1 MGELIQTLFGLF
13 GGLAIFIFGMNMMSE
28 SLQKVAGS
36 KMKKVIGFLTMNPLM
51 GVLAGVITTAV
62 LQSSSATTVMVI
74 GFVSA
79 GLMTLKQGISVIL
92 GANIGTTMTA
102 QLIAFKI
109 SDYVYLIVFIGF
121 LIFFIAKSER
131 IKNIGNSVFGFGLLF
146 TGIETMSS
154 VMKPLASSPVF
165 TDLIAHVA
173 DIPVLGVLVGTLMTL
188 VVQSS
193 SATIAVLQ
201 NFASQAGPDGVSSII
216 GLAGAIPILLGDNI
230 GTTITAILASVGQ
243 SRNAKRV
250 ALSHCMFNVSGALIF
265 IWFVKPYAALI
276 QMISPKGPEVEVIS
290 RQIANAHTCFNVT
303 MTILWLPL
311 IWLLVKIVMA
321 ILPEKSSERLNN
333 RKPLYLDGNLI
344 LQPAAALEMTAREVI
359 HCSDMVGE
367 LIPAC
372 ADAFK
377 KSDAPELKELEEETK
392 AIASINDAIMNYLAN
407 LFSAGVLTEKQ
418 SAKAASLMGVMTEID
433 RINTQ
438 CRIMTQYAEEKNEKN
453 YNYSET
459 AMADIA
465 REMKSVGDM
474 YENAVDMIKTGN
486 TQHMD
491 TFMRAKDRITDLD
504 IALRKAHMKRVKE
517 GICDS
522 ELTAPYT
529 RILNVIDRISNCC
542 LNIAEAANNENVSF
556 EDFLANDSDLD
567 DDETSGGAAAGGRV
581 DGENAGNKGDEN
593 TETGKMEGSY
603 A

>member
-1 MGELIQTLFGLF
+1 MGEIIQTLFGLF
-13 GGLAIFIFGMNMMSE
+13 GGLAIFIFGMNMMSV

-131 IKNIGNSVFGFGLLF
+131 IKNIGNSIFGFGLLF

-154 VMKPLASSPVF
+154 VMKPLAASPVF

-230 GTTITAILASVGQ
+230 GTTITAILASIGQ

-265 IWFVKPYAALI
+265 IWFIKPYAALI
-276 QMISPKGPEVEVIS
+276 QAISPKGPEVEIIS
-290 RQIANAHTCFNVT
+290 RQIANAHTCFNIT
-303 MTILWLPL
+303 MTLLWLPL
-311 IWLLVKIVMA
+311 IWLLVKIVMMF
-321 ILPEKSSERLNN
+321 IPEKSSERLNT

-372 ADAFK
+372 AEAFK
-377 KSDAPELKELEEETK
+377 KGDSQELKELEEETK
-392 AIASINDAIMNYLAN
+392 AIAGINDAIMNYLAN

-418 SAKAASLMGVMTEID
+418 SAKAASLLSVMTEID

-453 YNYSET
+453 YNYSES
-459 AMADIA
+459 AMSDIA

-474 YENAVDMIKTGN
+474 YENAVDMIRTGN
-486 TQHMD
+486 TQHME
-491 TFMRAKDRITDLD
+491 TFMLAKDRITDLD

-517 GICDS
+517 GLCDS

-542 LNIAEAANNENVSF
+542 LNIAESAKNDNVSF
-556 EDFLANDSDLD
+556 EDFLANDSDID
-567 DDETSGGAAAGGRV
+567 SEPDDEDEGGIVSGAAAGTV
-581 DGENAGNKGDEN
+581 
-593 TETGKMEGSY
+593 
-603 A
+603 

>member
-1 MGELIQTLFGLF
+1 MGEIIQTLFGLF

-131 IKNIGNSVFGFGLLF
+131 IKNIGNSIFGFGLLF

-154 VMKPLASSPVF
+154 VMKPLAASPVF

-230 GTTITAILASVGQ
+230 GTTITAILASIGQ

-276 QMISPKGPEVEVIS
+276 QAISPKGPEIEVIS

-303 MTILWLPL
+303 MTLLWLPL
-311 IWLLVKIVMA
+311 IWLLVKIVMTF
-321 ILPEKSSERLNN
+321 IPEKSSERLNT

-372 ADAFK
+372 AEAFK
-377 KSDAPELKELEEETK
+377 KGDSQELKELEEETK
-392 AIASINDAIMNYLAN
+392 AIAGINDAIMNYLAN

-418 SAKAASLMGVMTEID
+418 SAKAASLLSVMTEID

-453 YNYSET
+453 YNYSES
-459 AMADIA
+459 AMSDIA

-474 YENAVDMIKTGN
+474 YENAVEMIRTGN
-486 TQHMD
+486 TQHME
-491 TFMRAKDRITDLD
+491 TFMLAKDRITDLD

-517 GICDS
+517 GLCDS

-542 LNIAEAANNENVSF
+542 LNIAESAKNDNVSF
-556 EDFLANDSDLD
+556 EDFLANDSDID
-567 DDETSGGAAAGGRV
+567 SEPDDEDEGGIVSGAAAGTV
-581 DGENAGNKGDEN
+581 
-593 TETGKMEGSY
+593 
-603 A
+603 

>member
-1 MGELIQTLFGLF
+1 MGEIIQTLFGLF

-131 IKNIGNSVFGFGLLF
+131 IKNIGNSIFGFGLLF
-146 TGIETMSS
+146 TGIETMSN
-154 VMKPLASSPVF
+154 VMKPLAASPVF

-230 GTTITAILASVGQ
+230 GTTITAILASIGQ

-276 QMISPKGPEVEVIS
+276 QAISPKGPEVEVIS

-303 MTILWLPL
+303 MTLLWLPL
-311 IWLLVKIVMA
+311 IWLLVKIVMTF
-321 ILPEKSSERLNN
+321 IPEKSSERLNT

-372 ADAFK
+372 AEAFK
-377 KSDAPELKELEEETK
+377 NGDSQELKELEEETK
-392 AIASINDAIMNYLAN
+392 AIAGINDAIMNYLAN

-418 SAKAASLMGVMTEID
+418 SAKAASLLSVMTEID

-453 YNYSET
+453 YNYSES
-459 AMADIA
+459 AMSDIA

-474 YENAVDMIKTGN
+474 YENAVDMIRTGN
-486 TQHMD
+486 TQHME
-491 TFMRAKDRITDLD
+491 TFMLAKDRITDLD

-517 GICDS
+517 GLCDS

-542 LNIAEAANNENVSF
+542 LNIAESAKNDNVSF
-556 EDFLANDSDLD
+556 EDFLANDSDID
-567 DDETSGGAAAGGRV
+567 SEPDDEDEGGIVSGAAAGTV
-581 DGENAGNKGDEN
+581 
-593 TETGKMEGSY
+593 
-603 A
+603 

>member
-1 MGELIQTLFGLF
+1 MGEIIQTLFGLF

-109 SDYVYLIVFIGF
+109 SDYVYLIVFVGF

-131 IKNIGNSVFGFGLLF
+131 IKNIGNSIFGFGLLF

-154 VMKPLASSPVF
+154 VMKPLAASPVF
-165 TDLIAHVA
+165 TELIAHVA

-230 GTTITAILASVGQ
+230 GTTITAILASIGQ

-276 QMISPKGPEVEVIS
+276 QAISPKGPEIEVIS

-303 MTILWLPL
+303 MTLLWLPL
-311 IWLLVKIVMA
+311 IWLLVKIVMMF
-321 ILPEKSSERLNN
+321 IPEKSSERLNT

-372 ADAFK
+372 AEAFK
-377 KSDAPELKELEEETK
+377 KGDSGIAP
-392 AIASINDAIMNYLAN
+392 NDP
-407 LFSAGVLTEKQ
+407 
-418 SAKAASLMGVMTEID
+418 
-433 RINTQ
+433 
-438 CRIMTQYAEEKNEKN
+438 
-453 YNYSET
+453 
-459 AMADIA
+459 
-465 REMKSVGDM
+465 
-474 YENAVDMIKTGN
+474 
-486 TQHMD
+486 
-491 TFMRAKDRITDLD
+491 
-504 IALRKAHMKRVKE
+504 
-517 GICDS
+517 
-522 ELTAPYT
+522 APP
-529 RILNVIDRISNCC
+529 
-542 LNIAEAANNENVSF
+542 
-556 EDFLANDSDLD
+556 
-567 DDETSGGAAAGGRV
+567 
-581 DGENAGNKGDEN
+581 
-593 TETGKMEGSY
+593 
-603 A
+603 

>member
-1 MGELIQTLFGLF
+1 MGEIIQTLFGLF

-102 QLIAFKI
+102 QLIAFNI

-131 IKNIGNSVFGFGLLF
+131 IKNIGNSIFGFGLLF

-154 VMKPLASSPVF
+154 VMKPLAASPVF

-230 GTTITAILASVGQ
+230 GTTITAILASIGQ

-250 ALSHCMFNVSGALIF
+250 ALSHCMFNVSGAMIF

-276 QMISPKGPEVEVIS
+276 QAISPKGSEVEIIS

-303 MTILWLPL
+303 MTLLWLPL
-311 IWLLVKIVMA
+311 IKIVMTF
-321 ILPEKSSERLNN
+321 IPEKSSERLNT

-372 ADAFK
+372 AEAFK
-377 KSDAPELKELEEETK
+377 KGDSQELKELEEETK
-392 AIASINDAIMNYLAN
+392 AIAGINDAIMNYLAN

-418 SAKAASLMGVMTEID
+418 SAKAASLLSVMTEID

-453 YNYSET
+453 YNYSES
-459 AMADIA
+459 AMSDIA

-474 YENAVDMIKTGN
+474 YENAVDMIRTGN
-486 TQHMD
+486 IQHME
-491 TFMRAKDRITDLD
+491 TFMLAKDRITDLD

-517 GICDS
+517 GLCDS

-542 LNIAEAANNENVSF
+542 LNIAESAKNDNVSF
-556 EDFLANDSDLD
+556 EDFLANDSDID
-567 DDETSGGAAAGGRV
+567 SEPDDEDECGIVSGTAAGTV
-581 DGENAGNKGDEN
+581 
-593 TETGKMEGSY
+593 
-603 A
+603 

>member
-1 MGELIQTLFGLF
+1 MGEIIQTLLGLF

-36 KMKKVIGFLTMNPLM
+36 KMKKVIGFLTVNPLM

-109 SDYVYLIVFIGF
+109 SDYVYLIVFVGF

-131 IKNIGNSVFGFGLLF
+131 IKNIGNSIFGFGLLF

-154 VMKPLASSPVF
+154 VMKPLAASPVF
-165 TDLIAHVA
+165 TELIAHVA

-230 GTTITAILASVGQ
+230 GTTITAILASIGQ

-250 ALSHCMFNVSGALIF
+250 ALSHCMFNVSGAMIF

-276 QMISPKGPEVEVIS
+276 QAISPKGPEVEVIS
-290 RQIANAHTCFNVT
+290 RQIANAHTCFNIT
-303 MTILWLPL
+303 MTLLWLPL
-311 IWLLVKIVMA
+311 IWLLVKIVMTF
-321 ILPEKSSERLNN
+321 IPEKSSERLNT

-359 HCSDMVGE
+359 HCSDMVGD

-372 ADAFK
+372 AEAFK
-377 KSDAPELKELEEETK
+377 KGDSQELKELEEETK
-392 AIASINDAIMNYLAN
+392 AIAGINDAIMNYLAN

-418 SAKAASLMGVMTEID
+418 SSKAASLLSVMTEID

-453 YNYSET
+453 YNYSES
-459 AMADIA
+459 AMSDIA

-474 YENAVDMIKTGN
+474 YENAVDMIRTGN
-486 TQHMD
+486 IQHMD

-517 GICDS
+517 GLCDS

-542 LNIAEAANNENVSF
+542 LNIAESAKNDNVSF
-556 EDFLANDSDLD
+556 EDFLANDSDID
-567 DDETSGGAAAGGRV
+567 SEPDDEDEGGIVSGAAAGTV
-581 DGENAGNKGDEN
+581 
-593 TETGKMEGSY
+593 
-603 A
+603 

>member
-1 MGELIQTLFGLF
+1 MGEIIQTLLGLF

-36 KMKKVIGFLTMNPLM
+36 KMKKVIGFLTVNPLM

-109 SDYVYLIVFIGF
+109 SDYVYLIVFVGF

-131 IKNIGNSVFGFGLLF
+131 IKNIGNSIFGFGLLF

-154 VMKPLASSPVF
+154 VMKPLAASPVF
-165 TDLIAHVA
+165 TELIAHVA

-230 GTTITAILASVGQ
+230 GTTITAILASIGQ

-276 QMISPKGPEVEVIS
+276 QAISPKGPEVEVIS
-290 RQIANAHTCFNVT
+290 RQIANAHTCFNIT
-303 MTILWLPL
+303 MTLLWLPL
-311 IWLLVKIVMA
+311 IWLLVKIVMTF
-321 ILPEKSSERLNN
+321 IPEKSSERLNT

-372 ADAFK
+372 AEAFK
-377 KSDAPELKELEEETK
+377 KGDSQELRELEEETK
-392 AIASINDAIMNYLAN
+392 AIAGINDAIMNYLAN

-418 SAKAASLMGVMTEID
+418 SAKAASLLSVMTEID

-438 CRIMTQYAEEKNEKN
+438 CRIMTQYAEEKNERN
-453 YNYSET
+453 YNYSES
-459 AMADIA
+459 AMSDIA
-465 REMKSVGDM
+465 REMKSVGNM
-474 YENAVDMIKTGN
+474 YEDAVDMIRTGN

-517 GICDS
+517 GLCDS

-542 LNIAEAANNENVSF
+542 LNIAESAKNDNVSF
-556 EDFLANDSDLD
+556 EDFLANDSDID
-567 DDETSGGAAAGGRV
+567 SEPDDEDEGGIVSGTAAGTV
-581 DGENAGNKGDEN
+581 
-593 TETGKMEGSY
+593 
-603 A
+603 

>member
-1 MGELIQTLFGLF
+1 MGEIIQTLLGLF

-36 KMKKVIGFLTMNPLM
+36 KMKKVIGFLTVNPLM

-109 SDYVYLIVFIGF
+109 SDYVYLIVFVGF

-131 IKNIGNSVFGFGLLF
+131 IKNIGNSIFGFGLLF

-154 VMKPLASSPVF
+154 VMKPLAASPVF
-165 TDLIAHVA
+165 TELIAHVA

-230 GTTITAILASVGQ
+230 GTTITAILASIGQ

-250 ALSHCMFNVSGALIF
+250 ALSHCMFNVSGAMIF

-276 QMISPKGPEVEVIS
+276 QAISPKGPEVEVIS
-290 RQIANAHTCFNVT
+290 RQIANAHTCFNIT
-303 MTILWLPL
+303 MTLLWLPL

-321 ILPEKSSERLNN
+321 VIPEKSSERLNT

-359 HCSDMVGE
+359 HCSDMVGD

-372 ADAFK
+372 AEAFK
-377 KSDAPELKELEEETK
+377 KGDSQELKELEEETK
-392 AIASINDAIMNYLAN
+392 AIAGINDAIMNYLAN

-418 SAKAASLMGVMTEID
+418 SAKAASLLSVMTEID

-438 CRIMTQYAEEKNEKN
+438 CRIMTQYAEEKNERN
-453 YNYSET
+453 YNYSES
-459 AMADIA
+459 AMSDIA

-474 YENAVDMIKTGN
+474 YENAVDMIRTGN

-517 GICDS
+517 GLCDS

-542 LNIAEAANNENVSF
+542 LNIAESAKNDNVSF
-556 EDFLANDSDLD
+556 EDFLANDGDIDSDTD
-567 DDETSGGAAAGGRV
+567 NEDEGGIASGAAVGTV
-581 DGENAGNKGDEN
+581 
-593 TETGKMEGSY
+593 
-603 A
+603 

>member
-1 MGELIQTLFGLF
+1 MGEIIQTLFGLF

-36 KMKKVIGFLTMNPLM
+36 KMKKVIGFLTVNPLM

-131 IKNIGNSVFGFGLLF
+131 IKNIGNSIFGFGLLF

-154 VMKPLASSPVF
+154 VMKPLAASPVF

-230 GTTITAILASVGQ
+230 GTTITAILASIGQ

-276 QMISPKGPEVEVIS
+276 QAISPKGPEIEVIS

-303 MTILWLPL
+303 MTLLWLPL
-311 IWLLVKIVMA
+311 IWLLVKIVMTF
-321 ILPEKSSERLNN
+321 IPEKSSERLNT

-372 ADAFK
+372 AEAFK
-377 KSDAPELKELEEETK
+377 KGDSQELKELEEETK
-392 AIASINDAIMNYLAN
+392 AIAGINDAIMNYLAN

-418 SAKAASLMGVMTEID
+418 SAKAASLLSVMTEID

-453 YNYSET
+453 YNYSES
-459 AMADIA
+459 AMSDIA

-474 YENAVDMIKTGN
+474 YENAIDMIRTGN
-486 TQHMD
+486 TKHMD
-491 TFMRAKDRITDLD
+491 TFMRAKDHITDLD

-517 GICDS
+517 GLCDS

-542 LNIAEAANNENVSF
+542 LNIAESAKNDNVSF
-556 EDFLANDSDLD
+556 EDFLANDSDID
-567 DDETSGGAAAGGRV
+567 SEPDDEDEGGIVSGAAAGTV
-581 DGENAGNKGDEN
+581 
-593 TETGKMEGSY
+593 
-603 A
+603 

>member
-1 MGELIQTLFGLF
+1 MGEIIQTLFGLF

-36 KMKKVIGFLTMNPLM
+36 KMKKVIGFLTVNPLM
-51 GVLAGVITTAV
+51 GMLAGVITTAV

-131 IKNIGNSVFGFGLLF
+131 IKNIGNSIFGFGLLF

-154 VMKPLASSPVF
+154 VMKPLAASPLF

-230 GTTITAILASVGQ
+230 GTTITAILASIGQ

-276 QMISPKGPEVEVIS
+276 QAISPKGPEIEVIS

-303 MTILWLPL
+303 MTLLWLPL
-311 IWLLVKIVMA
+311 IWLLVKIVMTF
-321 ILPEKSSERLNN
+321 IPEKSSERLNT

-372 ADAFK
+372 AEAFK
-377 KSDAPELKELEEETK
+377 KGESQELKELEEETK
-392 AIASINDAIMNYLAN
+392 AIAGINDAIMNYLAN

-418 SAKAASLMGVMTEID
+418 SAKAASLLSVMTEID

-453 YNYSET
+453 YNYSES
-459 AMADIA
+459 AMSDIA

-474 YENAVDMIKTGN
+474 YENAVDMIRTGN
-486 TQHMD
+486 TQHME
-491 TFMRAKDRITDLD
+491 TFMLAKDRITDLD

-517 GICDS
+517 GLCDS

-542 LNIAEAANNENVSF
+542 LNIAESAKNDNVSF
-556 EDFLANDSDLD
+556 EDFLANDSDID
-567 DDETSGGAAAGGRV
+567 SEPDDEDEGGIVSGAAAGTV
-581 DGENAGNKGDEN
+581 
-593 TETGKMEGSY
+593 
-603 A
+603 

>member
-1 MGELIQTLFGLF
+1 MGEIIQTLFGLF

-131 IKNIGNSVFGFGLLF
+131 IKNIGNSIFGFGLLF

-154 VMKPLASSPVF
+154 VMKPLAASPVF

-230 GTTITAILASVGQ
+230 GTTITAILASIGQ

-276 QMISPKGPEVEVIS
+276 QAISPKGPEVEIIS

-303 MTILWLPL
+303 MTLLWLPL
-311 IWLLVKIVMA
+311 IWLLVKIVMTF
-321 ILPEKSSERLNN
+321 IPEKSSERLNT

-372 ADAFK
+372 AEAFK
-377 KSDAPELKELEEETK
+377 KGDSQELKELEEETK
-392 AIASINDAIMNYLAN
+392 AIAGINDAIMNYLAN

-418 SAKAASLMGVMTEID
+418 SAKAASLLSVMTEID

-453 YNYSET
+453 YNYSES
-459 AMADIA
+459 AMSDIA

-474 YENAVDMIKTGN
+474 YENAVDMIRTGN
-486 TQHMD
+486 TQHME
-491 TFMRAKDRITDLD
+491 TFMLAKDRITDLD

-517 GICDS
+517 GLCDS

-542 LNIAEAANNENVSF
+542 LNIAESAKNDNVSF
-556 EDFLANDSDLD
+556 EDFLANDSDID
-567 DDETSGGAAAGGRV
+567 SEPDDEDEGGIVSGAAAGTV
-581 DGENAGNKGDEN
+581 
-593 TETGKMEGSY
+593 
-603 A
+603 

>member
-1 MGELIQTLFGLF
+1 MGEIIQTLFGLF

-36 KMKKVIGFLTMNPLM
+36 KMKKVIGFLTINPLM

-131 IKNIGNSVFGFGLLF
+131 IKNIGNSIFGFGLLF

-154 VMKPLASSPVF
+154 VMKPLAASPVF

-230 GTTITAILASVGQ
+230 GTTITAILASIGQ

-276 QMISPKGPEVEVIS
+276 QAISPKGPEIEVIS

-303 MTILWLPL
+303 MTLLWLPL
-311 IWLLVKIVMA
+311 IWLLVKIVMTF
-321 ILPEKSSERLNN
+321 IPEKSSERLNT

-372 ADAFK
+372 AEAFK
-377 KSDAPELKELEEETK
+377 KGDSQELKELEEETK
-392 AIASINDAIMNYLAN
+392 AIAGINDAIMNYLAN

-418 SAKAASLMGVMTEID
+418 SAKAASLLSVMTEID

-453 YNYSET
+453 YNYSES
-459 AMADIA
+459 AMSDIA

-474 YENAVDMIKTGN
+474 YENAVDMIRTGN
-486 TQHMD
+486 TQHME
-491 TFMRAKDRITDLD
+491 TFMLAKDRITDLD

-517 GICDS
+517 GLCDS

-542 LNIAEAANNENVSF
+542 LNIAESAKNDNVSF
-556 EDFLANDSDLD
+556 EDFLANDSDID
-567 DDETSGGAAAGGRV
+567 SEPDDENEGGIVSGTAAGTV
-581 DGENAGNKGDEN
+581 
-593 TETGKMEGSY
+593 
-603 A
+603 

>member
-1 MGELIQTLFGLF
+1 MGEIIQTLFGLF

-36 KMKKVIGFLTMNPLM
+36 KMKKVIGFLTVNPLM

-131 IKNIGNSVFGFGLLF
+131 IKNIGNSIFGFGLLF

-154 VMKPLASSPVF
+154 VMKPLAASPVF

-230 GTTITAILASVGQ
+230 GTTITAILASIGQ

-265 IWFVKPYAALI
+265 IWFVRPYAALI
-276 QMISPKGPEVEVIS
+276 QAISPKGPEVEVIS

-303 MTILWLPL
+303 MTLLWLPL
-311 IWLLVKIVMA
+311 IWLLVKIVMTF
-321 ILPEKSSERLNN
+321 IPEKSSERLNT

-372 ADAFK
+372 AEAFK
-377 KSDAPELKELEEETK
+377 KGDSQELKELEEETK
-392 AIASINDAIMNYLAN
+392 AIAGINDAIMNYLAN

-418 SAKAASLMGVMTEID
+418 SAKAASLLSVMTEID

-453 YNYSET
+453 YNYSES
-459 AMADIA
+459 AMSDIA

-474 YENAVDMIKTGN
+474 YENAVDMIRTGN
-486 TQHMD
+486 TQHME
-491 TFMRAKDRITDLD
+491 TFMLAKDRITDLD

-517 GICDS
+517 GLCDS

-542 LNIAEAANNENVSF
+542 LNIAESAKNDNVSF
-556 EDFLANDSDLD
+556 EDFLANDSDID
-567 DDETSGGAAAGGRV
+567 SEPDDEDEGGIVSGAAAGTV
-581 DGENAGNKGDEN
+581 
-593 TETGKMEGSY
+593 
-603 A
+603 

>member
-1 MGELIQTLFGLF
+1 MGEIIQMLLGLF

-36 KMKKVIGFLTMNPLM
+36 KMKKVIGFLTVNPLM

-109 SDYVYLIVFIGF
+109 SDYVYLIVFVGF

-131 IKNIGNSVFGFGLLF
+131 IKNIGNSIFGFGLLF

-154 VMKPLASSPVF
+154 VMKPLAASPVF
-165 TDLIAHVA
+165 TELIAHVA

-230 GTTITAILASVGQ
+230 GTTITAILASIGQ

-250 ALSHCMFNVSGALIF
+250 ALSHCMFNVSGAMIF

-276 QMISPKGPEVEVIS
+276 QAISPKGPEVEVIS
-290 RQIANAHTCFNVT
+290 RQIANAHTCFNIT
-303 MTILWLPL
+303 MTLLWLPL
-311 IWLLVKIVMA
+311 IWLLVKIVMTF
-321 ILPEKSSERLNN
+321 IPEKSSERLNT

-372 ADAFK
+372 AEAFK
-377 KSDAPELKELEEETK
+377 KGDSQELRELEEETK
-392 AIASINDAIMNYLAN
+392 AIAGINDAIMNYLAN

-418 SAKAASLMGVMTEID
+418 SAKAASLLSVMTEID

-438 CRIMTQYAEEKNEKN
+438 CRIMTQYAEEKNERN
-453 YNYSET
+453 YNYSES
-459 AMADIA
+459 AMSDIA
-465 REMKSVGDM
+465 REMKSVGNM
-474 YENAVDMIKTGN
+474 YEDAVDMIRTGN

-491 TFMRAKDRITDLD
+491 TFMRAKERITDLD

-517 GICDS
+517 GLCDS

-542 LNIAEAANNENVSF
+542 LNIAESAKNDNVSF
-556 EDFLANDSDLD
+556 EDFLANDSDID
-567 DDETSGGAAAGGRV
+567 SEPDDEDEGGIVSGTAAGTV
-581 DGENAGNKGDEN
+581 
-593 TETGKMEGSY
+593 
-603 A
+603 

>member
-1 MGELIQTLFGLF
+1 MGEIIQTLFGLF

-131 IKNIGNSVFGFGLLF
+131 IKNIGNSIFGFGLLF

-154 VMKPLASSPVF
+154 VMKPLAASPVF
-165 TDLIAHVA
+165 TELIAHVA

-230 GTTITAILASVGQ
+230 GTTITAILASIGQ

-276 QMISPKGPEVEVIS
+276 QAISPKGPEVEVIS

-303 MTILWLPL
+303 MTLLWLPL
-311 IWLLVKIVMA
+311 IWLLVKIVMTF
-321 ILPEKSSERLNN
+321 IPEKSSERLNT

-372 ADAFK
+372 AEAFK
-377 KSDAPELKELEEETK
+377 KGDSQELRELEEETK
-392 AIASINDAIMNYLAN
+392 AIAGINDAIMNYLAN

-418 SAKAASLMGVMTEID
+418 SSKAASLLSVMTEID

-453 YNYSET
+453 YNYSES
-459 AMADIA
+459 AMSDIA

-474 YENAVDMIKTGN
+474 YENAVDMIRTGN
-486 TQHMD
+486 TQHME
-491 TFMRAKDRITDLD
+491 TFMLAKDRITDLD

-517 GICDS
+517 GLCDS

-542 LNIAEAANNENVSF
+542 LNIAESAKNDNVSF
-556 EDFLANDSDLD
+556 EDFLANDGDIDSDTD
-567 DDETSGGAAAGGRV
+567 NEDEGGIASGAAAGTV
-581 DGENAGNKGDEN
+581 
-593 TETGKMEGSY
+593 
-603 A
+603 

>member
-1 MGELIQTLFGLF
+1 MGEIIQTLFGLF

-131 IKNIGNSVFGFGLLF
+131 IKNIGNSIFGFGLLF

-154 VMKPLASSPVF
+154 VMKPLAVSPVF

-216 GLAGAIPILLGDNI
+216 GLAGAIPILIGDNI
-230 GTTITAILASVGQ
+230 GTTITAILASIGQ

-276 QMISPKGPEVEVIS
+276 QAISPKGHEVEVIS

-303 MTILWLPL
+303 MTLLWLPL
-311 IWLLVKIVMA
+311 IWLLVKIVMTF
-321 ILPEKSSERLNN
+321 IPEKSSERLNT

-372 ADAFK
+372 AEAFK
-377 KSDAPELKELEEETK
+377 KGDSQELKELEEETK
-392 AIASINDAIMNYLAN
+392 AIAGINDAIMNYLAN

-418 SAKAASLMGVMTEID
+418 SAKAASLLSVMTEID

-453 YNYSET
+453 YNYSES
-459 AMADIA
+459 AMSDIA

-474 YENAVDMIKTGN
+474 YENAVDMIRTGN
-486 TQHMD
+486 TQHME
-491 TFMRAKDRITDLD
+491 TFMLAKDRITDLD

-517 GICDS
+517 GLCDS

-542 LNIAEAANNENVSF
+542 LNIAESAKNDNVSF
-556 EDFLANDSDLD
+556 EDFLANDSDID
-567 DDETSGGAAAGGRV
+567 SEPDDEDEGGIVNGAAAGTV
-581 DGENAGNKGDEN
+581 
-593 TETGKMEGSY
+593 
-603 A
+603 

>member
-1 MGELIQTLFGLF
+1 MGEIIQTLFGLF

-51 GVLAGVITTAV
+51 GVLAGIITTAV

-131 IKNIGNSVFGFGLLF
+131 IKNIGNSIFGFGLLF

-154 VMKPLASSPVF
+154 VMKPLAASPVF
-165 TDLIAHVA
+165 TELIAHVA

-230 GTTITAILASVGQ
+230 GTTITAILASIGQ

-276 QMISPKGPEVEVIS
+276 QAISPKGPEVEVIS

-303 MTILWLPL
+303 MTLLWLPL
-311 IWLLVKIVMA
+311 IWLLVKIVMTF
-321 ILPEKSSERLNN
+321 IPEKSSERLNT

-372 ADAFK
+372 AEAFK
-377 KSDAPELKELEEETK
+377 KGDSQELKELEEETK
-392 AIASINDAIMNYLAN
+392 AIAGINDAIMNYLAN

-418 SAKAASLMGVMTEID
+418 SAKAASLLSVMTEID

-453 YNYSET
+453 YNYSES
-459 AMADIA
+459 AMSDIA

-474 YENAVDMIKTGN
+474 YENAVDMIRTGN
-486 TQHMD
+486 TQHME
-491 TFMRAKDRITDLD
+491 TFMLAKDRITDLD

-517 GICDS
+517 GLCDS

-542 LNIAEAANNENVSF
+542 LNIAESAKNDNVSF
-556 EDFLANDSDLD
+556 EDFLANDSDID
-567 DDETSGGAAAGGRV
+567 SEPDDEDEGGIVSGAAAGTV
-581 DGENAGNKGDEN
+581 
-593 TETGKMEGSY
+593 
-603 A
+603 

>member
-1 MGELIQTLFGLF
+1 MGEIIQTLFGLF

-131 IKNIGNSVFGFGLLF
+131 IKNIGNSIFGFGLLF

-154 VMKPLASSPVF
+154 VMKPLAASPVF

-230 GTTITAILASVGQ
+230 GTTITAILASIGQ

-276 QMISPKGPEVEVIS
+276 QAISPKGPEVEVIS

-303 MTILWLPL
+303 MTLLWLPL
-311 IWLLVKIVMA
+311 IWLLVKIVMTF
-321 ILPEKSSERLNN
+321 IPERSSERLNT

-372 ADAFK
+372 AEAFK
-377 KSDAPELKELEEETK
+377 KGDSQELKELEEETK
-392 AIASINDAIMNYLAN
+392 AIAGINDAIMNYLAN

-418 SAKAASLMGVMTEID
+418 SAKAASLLSVMTEID

-453 YNYSET
+453 YNYSES
-459 AMADIA
+459 AMSDIA

-474 YENAVDMIKTGN
+474 YENAVDMIRTGN
-486 TQHMD
+486 TQHME
-491 TFMRAKDRITDLD
+491 TFMLAKDRITDLD

-517 GICDS
+517 GLCDS

-542 LNIAEAANNENVSF
+542 LNIAESAKNDNVSF
-556 EDFLANDSDLD
+556 EDFLANDSDID
-567 DDETSGGAAAGGRV
+567 SEPDDEDEGGIVSGAAAGTV
-581 DGENAGNKGDEN
+581 
-593 TETGKMEGSY
+593 
-603 A
+603 

>member
-1 MGELIQTLFGLF
+1 MGEIIQTLFGLF

-109 SDYVYLIVFIGF
+109 SDYVYLIVFVGF

-131 IKNIGNSVFGFGLLF
+131 IKNIGNSIFGFGLLF

-154 VMKPLASSPVF
+154 VMKPLAASPVF
-165 TDLIAHVA
+165 TELIAHVA

-230 GTTITAILASVGQ
+230 GTTITAILASIGQ

-276 QMISPKGPEVEVIS
+276 QAISPKGPEIEVIS

-303 MTILWLPL
+303 MTLLWLPL
-311 IWLLVKIVMA
+311 IWLLVKIVMMF
-321 ILPEKSSERLNN
+321 IPEKSSERLNT

-372 ADAFK
+372 AEAFK
-377 KSDAPELKELEEETK
+377 KGDSQELKELEEETK
-392 AIASINDAIMNYLAN
+392 AIAGINDAIMNYLAN

-418 SAKAASLMGVMTEID
+418 SSKAASLLSVMTEID

-453 YNYSET
+453 YNYSES
-459 AMADIA
+459 AMSDIA

-474 YENAVDMIKTGN
+474 YENAVDMIRTGN
-486 TQHMD
+486 TKHMD
-491 TFMRAKDRITDLD
+491 TFMRAKDSITDLD

-517 GICDS
+517 GLCDS

-542 LNIAEAANNENVSF
+542 LNIAESAKNDNVSF
-556 EDFLANDSDLD
+556 EDFLANDSDID
-567 DDETSGGAAAGGRV
+567 SEPDDEDEGGIVSGAAAGTV
-581 DGENAGNKGDEN
+581 
-593 TETGKMEGSY
+593 
-603 A
+603 

>member
-1 MGELIQTLFGLF
+1 MGEIIQTLFGLF

-131 IKNIGNSVFGFGLLF
+131 IKNIGNSIFGFGLLF

-154 VMKPLASSPVF
+154 VMKPLAASPVF
-165 TDLIAHVA
+165 TELIAHVA

-230 GTTITAILASVGQ
+230 GTTITAILASIGQ

-276 QMISPKGPEVEVIS
+276 QAISPKGPEVEVIS

-303 MTILWLPL
+303 MTLLWLPL
-311 IWLLVKIVMA
+311 IWLLVKIVMTF
-321 ILPEKSSERLNN
+321 IPEKSSERLNT

-372 ADAFK
+372 AEAFK
-377 KSDAPELKELEEETK
+377 KGDSQELRELEEETK
-392 AIASINDAIMNYLAN
+392 AIAGINDAIMNYLAN

-418 SAKAASLMGVMTEID
+418 SSKAASLLSVMTEID

-438 CRIMTQYAEEKNEKN
+438 CRIMIQYAEEKNERN
-453 YNYSET
+453 YNYSES
-459 AMADIA
+459 AMSDIA
-465 REMKSVGDM
+465 REMKSVGNM
-474 YENAVDMIKTGN
+474 YEDAVDMIRTGN

-491 TFMRAKDRITDLD
+491 TFMRAKERITDLD

-517 GICDS
+517 GLCDS

-542 LNIAEAANNENVSF
+542 LNIAESAKNDNVSF
-556 EDFLANDSDLD
+556 EDFLANDGDIDSDTD
-567 DDETSGGAAAGGRV
+567 NEDEGGIASGAAVGTV
-581 DGENAGNKGDEN
+581 
-593 TETGKMEGSY
+593 
-603 A
+603 

>member
-1 MGELIQTLFGLF
+1 MGEIIQTLFGLF

-79 GLMTLKQGISVIL
+79 GLMTLNQGISVIL

-131 IKNIGNSVFGFGLLF
+131 IKNIGNSIFGFGLLF

-154 VMKPLASSPVF
+154 VMKPLAASPVF

-230 GTTITAILASVGQ
+230 GTTITAILASIGQ

-276 QMISPKGPEVEVIS
+276 QAISPKGPEVEVIS

-303 MTILWLPL
+303 MTLLWLPL
-311 IWLLVKIVMA
+311 IWLLVKIVMTF
-321 ILPEKSSERLNN
+321 IPEKSSERLNT

-372 ADAFK
+372 AEAFK
-377 KSDAPELKELEEETK
+377 KGDSQELKELEEETK
-392 AIASINDAIMNYLAN
+392 AIAGINDAIMNYLAN

-418 SAKAASLMGVMTEID
+418 SAKAASLLSVMTEID

-453 YNYSET
+453 YNYSES
-459 AMADIA
+459 AMSDIA

-474 YENAVDMIKTGN
+474 YENAVDMIRTGN
-486 TQHMD
+486 TQHME
-491 TFMRAKDRITDLD
+491 TFMLAKDRITDLD

-517 GICDS
+517 GLCDS

-542 LNIAEAANNENVSF
+542 LNIAESAKNDNVSF
-556 EDFLANDSDLD
+556 EDFLANDSDID
-567 DDETSGGAAAGGRV
+567 SEPDDEDEGGIVSGTAAGTV
-581 DGENAGNKGDEN
+581 
-593 TETGKMEGSY
+593 
-603 A
+603 

>member
-1 MGELIQTLFGLF
+1 MGEIIQTLFGLF

-131 IKNIGNSVFGFGLLF
+131 IKNIGNSIFGFGLLF

-154 VMKPLASSPVF
+154 VMKPLAASPVF

-230 GTTITAILASVGQ
+230 GTTITAILASIGQ

-265 IWFVKPYAALI
+265 IWFVRPYAALI
-276 QMISPKGPEVEVIS
+276 QAISPKGPEVEVIS
-290 RQIANAHTCFNVT
+290 RQIANAHTCFNMT
-303 MTILWLPL
+303 MTLLWLPL
-311 IWLLVKIVMA
+311 IWLLVKIVMTF
-321 ILPEKSSERLNN
+321 IPEKSSERLNT

-372 ADAFK
+372 AEAFK
-377 KSDAPELKELEEETK
+377 KGDSQELKELEEETK
-392 AIASINDAIMNYLAN
+392 AIAGINDAIMNYLAN

-418 SAKAASLMGVMTEID
+418 SAKAASLLSVMTEID

-453 YNYSET
+453 YNYSES
-459 AMADIA
+459 AMSDIA

-474 YENAVDMIKTGN
+474 YENAVDMIRTGN
-486 TQHMD
+486 TKHME
-491 TFMRAKDRITDLD
+491 TFMLAKDRITDLD

-517 GICDS
+517 GLCDS

-542 LNIAEAANNENVSF
+542 LNIAESAKNDNVSF
-556 EDFLANDSDLD
+556 EDFLANDSDID
-567 DDETSGGAAAGGRV
+567 SEPDDEDEGGIVSGAAAGTV
-581 DGENAGNKGDEN
+581 
-593 TETGKMEGSY
+593 
-603 A
+603 

>member
-1 MGELIQTLFGLF
+1 MGEIIQTLLGLF

-109 SDYVYLIVFIGF
+109 SDYVYLIVFVGF

-131 IKNIGNSVFGFGLLF
+131 IKNIGNSIFGFGLLF

-154 VMKPLASSPVF
+154 VMKPLAASPVF
-165 TDLIAHVA
+165 TELIAHVA

-230 GTTITAILASVGQ
+230 GTTITAILASIGQ

-276 QMISPKGPEVEVIS
+276 QALSPKGPEVEVIS

-303 MTILWLPL
+303 MTLLWLPL
-311 IWLLVKIVMA
+311 IWLLVKIVMTF
-321 ILPEKSSERLNN
+321 IPEKSSERLNT

-359 HCSDMVGE
+359 HCSDMVGD

-372 ADAFK
+372 AEAFQK
-377 KSDAPELKELEEETK
+377 GDSQELKELEEETK
-392 AIASINDAIMNYLAN
+392 AIAGINDAIMNYLAN

-418 SAKAASLMGVMTEID
+418 SSKAASLLSVMTEID

-438 CRIMTQYAEEKNEKN
+438 CRIMTQYAEEKNERN
-453 YNYSET
+453 YNYSES
-459 AMADIA
+459 AMSDIA

-474 YENAVDMIKTGN
+474 YENAVDMIRTGN

-517 GICDS
+517 GLCDS

-542 LNIAEAANNENVSF
+542 LNIAESAKNDNVSF
-556 EDFLANDSDLD
+556 EDFLANDGDIDSDTD
-567 DDETSGGAAAGGRV
+567 NEDEGGIASGAAAGTV
-581 DGENAGNKGDEN
+581 
-593 TETGKMEGSY
+593 
-603 A
+603 

>member
-1 MGELIQTLFGLF
+1 MGEIIQTLFGLF

-131 IKNIGNSVFGFGLLF
+131 IKNIGNSIFGFGLLF

-154 VMKPLASSPVF
+154 VMKPLAASPVF

-230 GTTITAILASVGQ
+230 GTTITAILASIGQ

-276 QMISPKGPEVEVIS
+276 QAISPKGPEIEVIS

-303 MTILWLPL
+303 MTLLWLPL
-311 IWLLVKIVMA
+311 IWLLVKIVMTF
-321 ILPEKSSERLNN
+321 IPEKSSERLNT

-372 ADAFK
+372 AEAFK
-377 KSDAPELKELEEETK
+377 KGESQELKELEEETK
-392 AIASINDAIMNYLAN
+392 AIAGINDAIMNYLAN

-418 SAKAASLMGVMTEID
+418 SAKAASLLSVMTEID

-453 YNYSET
+453 YNYSES
-459 AMADIA
+459 AISDIA

-474 YENAVDMIKTGN
+474 YENAVDMIRTGN
-486 TQHMD
+486 TQHME
-491 TFMRAKDRITDLD
+491 TFMLAKDRITDLD

-517 GICDS
+517 GLCDS

-542 LNIAEAANNENVSF
+542 LNIAESAKNDNVSF
-556 EDFLANDSDLD
+556 EDFLANDSDID
-567 DDETSGGAAAGGRV
+567 SEPDDEDEGGIVSGAAAGTV
-581 DGENAGNKGDEN
+581 
-593 TETGKMEGSY
+593 
-603 A
+603 